1 MLLQELGCG
10 SGMTCWPRLYNWQE
24 AGVWDAFHHALL
36 NRLGRAG
43 LIDWSRCSLDAA
55 SLPAKAG
62 GEHTGPNPTDRGKS
76 GSKRHIV
83 VERQGIPLAV
93 LLSAANVHDNAL
105 LEDLI
110 DRIPPIRK
118 PRGRARRRAIKL
130 CGTDD
135 AAIMASPE

>member
-1 MLLQELGCG
+1 MLLQEMSCG
-10 SGMTCWPRLYNWQE
+10 FGMTYWPRLHDWQE

-93 LLSAANVHDNAL
+93 LLSAANVHDSTL

-110 DRIPPIRK
+110 
-118 PRGRARRRAIKL
+118 
-130 CGTDD
+130 
-135 AAIMASPE
+135 